1 MSNNLQQQLPYRPVP
16 QQQGIPTAPPLQT
29 ALNRPQC
36 AFPTIP
42 GKRKKKTV
50 LQKEDQTVINDKHP
64 LATPLTKRRLFRAK
78 RKLRNRQP
86 DTTLSLS
93 LKNPRRGAWKRL
105 KSKKAIQTP
114 SNFSTSQ
121 IVSKTPFDDLIRDD
135 FIRLDH
141 SLATPSSG
149 RPSPNPPSQHPPAGR
164 PTEKVHRAAPVPRGD
179 FGISGDVSGHSLF
192 HP

>member
-1 MSNNLQQQLPYRPVP
+1 MSNNPQQQLPHRPIP
-16 QQQGIPTAPPLQT
+16 QQQDIPTAPPLQT
-29 ALNRPQC
+29 ALNRPQY

-42 GKRKKKTV
+42 GKRKKTV
-50 LQKEDQTVINDKHP
+50 LQKEDQTVINDKHS
-64 LATPLTKRRLFRAK
+64 LATPLTKRRFSRAK

-86 DTTLSLS
+86 DTAPSSSLR
-93 LKNPRRGAWKRL
+93 NPQRGSWKRL
-105 KSKKAIQTP
+105 KSKQASRFTLQTSVRLKSFP
-114 SNFSTSQ
+114 RRLS
-121 IVSKTPFDDLIRDD
+121 DD
-135 FIRLDH
+135 FIRSDH
-141 SLATPSSG
+141 SLTTPSSG